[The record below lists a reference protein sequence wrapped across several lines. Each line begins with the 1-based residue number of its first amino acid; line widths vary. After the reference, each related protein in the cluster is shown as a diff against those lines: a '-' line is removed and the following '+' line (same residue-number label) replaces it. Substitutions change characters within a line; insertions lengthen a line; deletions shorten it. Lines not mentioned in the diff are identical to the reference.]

1 MLSSPVSIAELDSI
15 DATAAAASFS
25 SLLLAVAAVVVSR
38 LLVLLPLLPTVVE
51 QAFESVLGFLQSLS
65 VPVGS
70 GSGEQARFLDAAP
83 AKFGLN

>member
-25 SLLLAVAAVVVSR
+25 SLLLAVAAGVVSQLS
-38 LLVLLPLLPTVVE
+38 LLLFFPTVVE
-51 QAFESVLGFLQSLS
+51 LAFESVLGFLESVS
-65 VPVGS
+65 VPVFS
-70 GSGEQARFLDAAP
+70 GSGEQARFLDDPP